1 MKYKKRQEKQRSWY
15 RNKEELNRVKKEA
28 RIKDLYSEINSNMKA
43 SDLIDFEKY
52 MMFMLSCDKCSYS
65 MINLSYCTIRFQL
78 VESHKNKFNN
88 VYKIEIIDRYISS
101 GYILQTI
108 KFKKLYHMVHKIV
121 QTMESDTY

>member
-15 RNKEELNRVKKEA
+15 RNKEELN